1 MINVLYKKI
10 KKNYMI
16 CNARRSKLIQNS
28 HVQQITEITKANEMS
43 RICFPDCKIYVF
55 KLYRKIDFKFLFVEL

>member
-1 MINVLYKKI
+1 
-10 KKNYMI
+10 MI
-16 CNARRSKLIQNS
+16 CNARRSKLIPNS